1 MVCRTKKKMLVLYLW
16 CRNEVR
22 SKCGVSMNLQQAR
35 RTLGITPEDDK
46 AAIKKKYRRLMGQF
60 HPDAQVGENA
70 LDSIRRA
77 QEINEAYEYLKK
89 HTGIFQSGATTGKG
103 SRRTASGTGTQSA
116 WKDRPPKN
124 PEWTGRTNEKAF
136 CKRNVYQRY
145 SMEVEGPADITVW
158 PEEDTCGI
166 RRQRILLC
174 L

>member
-1 MVCRTKKKMLVLYLW
+1 
-16 CRNEVR
+16 
-22 SKCGVSMNLQQAR
+22 
-35 RTLGITPEDDK
+35 
-46 AAIKKKYRRLMGQF
+46 MGQF

-124 PEWTGRTNEKAF
+124 PEWTGRINEKAF

-145 SMEVEGPADITVW
+145 SMEVEGPADKLYYRVAR
-158 PEEDTCGI
+158 G
-166 RRQRILLC
+166 RYL
-174 L
+174 